1 LWNTYGDCLFALRQI
16 DESQAAFRRAITVN
30 PNDARSYFNLS
41 FVYLQKNA
49 LDEALTAIAK
59 ALALD
64 KAGEYRDGLL
74 QKQAEILK
82 LIAGRHQQAQQL
94 YLNRTNRVPSDAART
109 QMSVANGNGE
119 HNGRPRER
127 INGAVETSGSKTQ

>member
-1 LWNTYGDCLFALRQI
+1 AELWNTYGDCLFALRQI

-94 YLNRTNRVPSDAART
+94 YLNRTNRVPSDA
-109 QMSVANGNGE
+109 
-119 HNGRPRER
+119 
-127 INGAVETSGSKTQ
+127 